1 MRRLERDGN
10 GGNLTAA
17 RIERE
22 YATHAAAAV
31 SMSRL
36 GSVANSA
43 DRSAW
48 CTFAGNGFG
57 GEHVMIEFKGSHF
70 ERDVILWT
78 VR

>member
-1 MRRLERDGN
+1 MEDRPVRRLERDGN

-36 GSVANSA
+36 RG
-43 DRSAW
+43 RKL
-48 CTFAGNGFG
+48 G
-57 GEHVMIEFKGSHF
+57 
-70 ERDVILWT
+70 
-78 VR
+78 